1 MSDQQT
7 KSRPRANNLLP
18 AGWPPPKGYANGIK
32 TRGELIFIA
41 GQIGWDTQGRFAQGF
56 VAQARKALQ
65 NIAEVL
71 ASGGAKPEHMV
82 RMTWYVTDIAAYRTS
97 LAALGE
103 AYRDVMGRN
112 FPTMTLIAVQALA
125 EPEALVEIEATAV
138 IPD

>member
-7 KSRPRANNLLP
+7 KSRPRAINLLP
-18 AGWPPPKGYANGIK
+18 TGWPAPKGYANGIK
-32 TRGELIFIA
+32 TRGELVFVA

-65 NIAEVL
+65 NIVEVL
-71 ASGGAKPEHMV
+71 ASGGAKPEHVV
-82 RMTWYVTDIAAYRTS
+82 RMTWYVTDVVAYRTS

-125 EPEALVEIEATAV
+125 EPDALVEIEATAV